1 MICDRIE
8 ISDELLKYGA
18 TLNINDEKKLKEF
31 INFHRNLSFD
41 ILKHKLVHAAWANP
55 DSINSYEDAHSYL
68 LQQMEERNKRNAEK

>member
-41 ILKHKLVHAAWANP
+41 ILKHKLVHAA
-55 DSINSYEDAHSYL
+55 
-68 LQQMEERNKRNAEK
+68 